1 LAFVPLKKCGTFKC
15 TLGAELFMLYDLA
28 SFPRV
33 KTMLYHLRIIENL
46 ISGLLSG
53 WIETISLKKVINRE
67 GSAHGGTNALI

>member
-1 LAFVPLKKCGTFKC
+1 
-15 TLGAELFMLYDLA
+15 MLYDLA